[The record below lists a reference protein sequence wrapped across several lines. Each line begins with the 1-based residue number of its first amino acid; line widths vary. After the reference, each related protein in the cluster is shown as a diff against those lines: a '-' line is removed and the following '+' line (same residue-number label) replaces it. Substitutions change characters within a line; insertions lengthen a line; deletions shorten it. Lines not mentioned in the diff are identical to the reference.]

1 MDTGAPDVIIS
12 TKLAC
17 AMKTAPDINY
27 NQTFGTA
34 GPSLTQAVGAYRALS
49 IKLGQV
55 VVQTPAI
62 CLVNKSYNILIGASF
77 LKRWNC
83 SLDLGQKG
91 FLLIRNH
98 FRFSGIKIVQSHP
111 QKTSYYYG

>member
-17 AMKTAPDINY
+17 AMKIAPDINY
-27 NQTFGTA
+27 NKTFGTA
-34 GPSLTQAVGAYRALS
+34 GPSLTQAVGAYSALT
-49 IKLGQV
+49 IKLGRV

-62 CLVNKSYNILIGASF
+62 CLINKSYNILIGASF

-83 SLDLGQKG
+83 SL
-91 FLLIRNH
+91 FSWIRKV
-98 FRFSGIKIVQSHP
+98 F
-111 QKTSYYYG
+111 YY